1 MSKGFK
7 KEISQTKESNNY
19 KTIFEKIKDLAGNEE
34 KPLRWYRNETKKI
47 AFSYKKDPRKF
58 IRDERID
65 RNDNAENQDKNTIR
79 RYAKQGRLFLFE
91 YEAKMRYL
99 QYYDKF
105 PLVYVIKANKD
116 HFIGANLHYLHP
128 NKRILTINKLKE
140 GRIDVPS
147 ICINKYITDHI
158 DGFLLDLASAEWDTA
173 IALPVENFVK
183 PVGDKELPYKS
194 NDVWKETN
202 KNYSQRFKAKRIV
215 KGYGKL
221 SDIED
226 VI

>member
-1 MSKGFK
+1 MAKGFK
-7 KEISQTKESNNY
+7 KEETSPKAVSNY
-19 KTIFEKIKDLAGNEE
+19 KTIFEKIKDMTGGEE
-34 KPLRWYRNETKKI
+34 KSLQWYRNETKKL
-47 AFSYKKDPRKF
+47 AFSYKKEPEKF

-65 RNDNAENQDKNTIR
+65 RNEEEEHRDDNVIR
-79 RYAKQGRLFLFE
+79 RYARQGRLFLFQ
-91 YEAKMRYL
+91 YKAKMRYL
-99 QYYDKF
+99 PYYDRF

-128 NKRILTINKLKE
+128 IKRVLTIQKLRE

-147 ICINKYITDHI
+147 ICIHKYITDHI
-158 DGFLLDLASAEWDTA
+158 DGFLLDLASAEWDSV

-183 PVGDKELPYKS
+183 PKGDKEFPYKS
-194 NDVWKETN
+194 ADVWKETN
-202 KNYSQRFKAKRIV
+202 KKYSQRFKAKRII
-215 KGYGKL
+215 KGYGKP